1 MQSVFD
7 FFSFADPNI
16 KFVVLGSILL
26 SVSAAIV
33 GSFILLQKK
42 SLVGD
47 AVSHSVLPG
56 ICAAFLFAGT
66 KNIFFMLAGAF
77 VSGWLSLLTIDFI
90 TRGSKIK
97 KDAAIG
103 LVLSVFFALGIVL
116 MTYIQQSGNAAQ
128 SGLDTFIFGKAA
140 TLVGD
145 DLNTFL
151 VIATVLV
158 VATLAFFKEFTLMAF
173 DENYARVLGL
183 PVSKLQLL
191 LTALTVLAVVTG
203 ITAVGVVLMSAML
216 ITPAAAARYWTHNIR
231 RMVLLAAVFGAV
243 SGLAGAFISYI
254 APAMPTGP
262 WMVVVASVIAFFS
275 FAFGPLGMIPRWM
288 RRTKSSR
295 KMAEEN
301 ILKAFYQSGESNQA
315 FFEGRTAQ
323 ELLAFRKMPPAQLQ
337 RGISRLSAKN
347 LLKKSGDSWQLTQA
361 GFDKAKKIVRLH
373 RLWELYLSHYMDIA
387 PDHVHNDAE
396 NMEHFITPQLEAQ
409 LEKYLSNP
417 QIDPHG
423 TIIPK

>member
-1 MQSVFD
+1 MQNVFD
-7 FFSFADPNI
+7 FLSFADPNI
-16 KFVVLGSILL
+16 KYVVLGSLLL

-33 GSFILLQKK
+33 GSFIVLQKK

-66 KNIFFMLAGAF
+66 KNIFFMLLGAF
-77 VSGWLSLLTIDFI
+77 ISGWLSLLTIDFI
-90 TRGSKIK
+90 TSKSKIK

-140 TLVGD
+140 TLVDD
-145 DLNTFL
+145 DLYTFL
-151 VIATVLV
+151 VIAAVLMM
-158 VATLAFFKEFTLMAF
+158 ATLAFFKEFTLMAF
-173 DENYARVLGL
+173 DENFARVLGL
-183 PVSKLQLL
+183 PVQKLQLL

-216 ITPAAAARYWTHNIR
+216 ITPAAAARYWTHSIR
-231 RMVLLAAVFGAV
+231 QMVFLAAVFGAA
-243 SGLAGAFISYI
+243 SGLVGAFISYI

-262 WMVVVASVIAFFS
+262 WMVVVAALIAFFS
-275 FAFGPLGMIPRWM
+275 FAFAPLGMVPRWV
-288 RRTKSSR
+288 RRMKSSR
-295 KMAEEN
+295 TMAEEN
-301 ILKAFYQSGESNQA
+301 ILKAFYQTGEPNEA
-315 FFEGRTAQ
+315 FFENRSAQ
-323 ELLAFRKMPPAQLQ
+323 ELLAFRKMRLGQLQ
-337 RGISRLSAKN
+337 RGINRLTSKN

-361 GFDKAKKIVRLH
+361 GFDKAKRMVRLH

-417 QIDPHG
+417 QTDPHG
-423 TIIPK
+423 TVIPK